1 MKALRGMAIILG
13 LLVLGEALSFLLP
26 FPLPGSVIGM
36 TLMASGLGLRIIR
49 LEWVQDAGA
58 FLTGNMAFF
67 FVPVGVGLLE
77 HLDLLKKDGP
87 AILGITVFST
97 LCVLGLT
104 GFFHQRI
111 SGISGNKQKS
121 KNENLKKKIKKD

>member
-1 MKALRGMAIILG
+1 MKAVRGMAIILG
-13 LLVLGEALSFLLP
+13 LLVLGEALSFFTRL
-26 FPLPGSVIGM
+26 PLPGSVIGM
-36 TLMASGLGLRIIR
+36 ALMASGLGLRIIR
-49 LEWVQDAGA
+49 LEWVRDAGA

-67 FVPVGVGLLE
+67 FVPVGVGVLE

-104 GFFHQRI
+104 GLFHQFI
-111 SGISGNKQKS
+111 SGKKRKS
-121 KNENLKKKIKKD
+121 EK